1 MSEYICTS
9 LVVPLRTGP
18 SHRTEMGSQILLGES
33 YTIEDRAGTWTK
45 IRLNYDKYSGWVDND
60 HFLFTENSQNDQ
72 VEIIASDITATL
84 PDNSMVK
91 IFTGSEIITDQSDR
105 ELFKAGEIIF
115 RSKDKIITKPN
126 GSDLSTTARQFMNTP
141 YLWGGRTSGG
151 IDCSGLSQIVY
162 KLHGIAIPR
171 DSFNQAETGKTVNL
185 LAEAIPGD
193 LIFFDNNS
201 GKITHVAILYDNN
214 RVIHA
219 SGIVRIDTID
229 HQGIFRS
236 DLNRYTH
243 KLRVIKRL
251 ID

>member
-1 MSEYICTS
+1 MSEFICIS
-9 LVVPLRTGP
+9 PVVPLRTGP
-18 SHRTEMGSQILLGES
+18 SHKAEMGSQILFGETF
-33 YTIEDRAGTWTK
+33 TIEDTAGTWTK
-45 IRLNYDKYSGWVDND
+45 IRLNFDKYSGWVDND
-60 HFLFTENSQNDQ
+60 HVNFIKNSESGQAETL
-72 VEIIASDITATL
+72 VSDITATL

-91 IFTGSEIITDQSDR
+91 IFTGSEIIKDPS
-105 ELFKAGEIIF
+105 EEKLFKAGGIIF
-115 RSKDKIITKPN
+115 KSNNEILTKPHSSN
-126 GSDLSTTARQFMNTP
+126 LVTLARQFLNTP
-141 YLWGGRTSGG
+141 YLWGGRTSAG

-185 LAEAIPGD
+185 LAEALPGD
-193 LIFFDNNS
+193 LLFFDNNS

-214 RVIHA
+214 KAIHA
-219 SGIVRIDTID
+219 SGNVRIDSID